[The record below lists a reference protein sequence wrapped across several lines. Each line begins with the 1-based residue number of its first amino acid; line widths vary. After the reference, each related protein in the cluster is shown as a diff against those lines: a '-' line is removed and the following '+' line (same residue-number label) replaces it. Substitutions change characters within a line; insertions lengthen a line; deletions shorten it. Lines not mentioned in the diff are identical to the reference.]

1 MCTGQGAVA
10 QVVVRHDIDVGALK
24 TDDPESVGALQ
35 QLLADC
41 VPKVSPDGVPFIPEW
56 AKRFQDDGSG
66 KKASVLIGSHPIIIW
81 IQPRNKEDEIVE
93 LPIELVKSMLKARA
107 GGAGRRRKKK
117 GASAI
122 QAANDFSDAR
132 FVFAVPVRN
141 ADEAKRTKT
150 QTFVCHAIQ
159 TAPTNVQMDEA
170 CGDLLRVT
178 NVPQAW
184 LDKLTEG
191 TLTMIVK
198 DSVEKISTDELH
210 QKKGRHG
217 GNWVDRVFRDTATS
231 FVVRV
236 KITDIVFMHVL
247 RSCMFSPGLIIRLR
261 SRLIARWRW
270 RRQLDIGNK
279 TLSSVVQMATA
290 AKDAERNKAL
300 VDKVVL
306 DKQLFSRQYM
316 AVLQQL
322 DKLTA
327 HQRKK
332 AAECLVDGNRTV
344 HIRGP
349 AGSGKTFVALHVALK
364 TLEEE
369 PEPGKKQRVLFVA
382 PNPAMCRFFGR
393 WLLQRFNKLYMNDG
407 AEILTAEYDVDI
419 GHFDKGSDTAKDN
432 QPHILKRLT
441 FDDGVVSFADHPD
454 DGADLPYNLVI
465 IDEAHH
471 IFNIGAIPE
480 ESLTQLLT
488 WCEHC
493 AGTRQ
498 QGAGMPSVVLCS
510 DLAQFGSLTGDSVR
524 FPEAD
529 AEVELEEVVR
539 NSSRIVA
546 ASQAFSKTQ
555 NLKLGSYT
563 EIEGPPLRPYIVPDV
578 TPDRSFESYAEY
590 VKKALIELNNDF
602 GSMPLHRCSAI
613 LVPDSTFRE
622 SLKKELG
629 AVFEFQCDTG
639 TVRIKLVSAIDGAD
653 IGSTAAL
660 VDGQPQEV
668 VIDTIE
674 SFDGMER
681 LVILAVGLDTPRTG
695 EVMQSYSMI
704 YRAMTRAHL
713 FVAVVQQLVPGGWLE
728 FLTAVRHTDPPQ
740 VDEDEEEA
748 VRKASEPTR
757 ELSGGGEGSG
767 PDVKDDVLV
776 DQEMEDAQ
784 KRHVKEQEEKLKT
797 QLGAITR
804 VAADAAKAGVDDSFV
819 SAMIEH
825 EAIETSL
832 WASNMADN
840 ADAIRVRSDMFN
852 PYEKAGVKC
861 HAGEWGLYTPTHS
874 NIYPRAHPSRSLDNL
889 EGALP
894 DVFEKTDESPDYSAV
909 LGSTVSMGSNGA
921 DGVTMWTFKFLKR
934 TGYCYVG
941 ISDANGFDTGQTP
954 MVQNSKA
961 QNYFYR

>member
-1 MCTGQGAVA
+1 MSSPPPPVHC
-10 QVVVRHDIDVGALK
+10 GALFG
-24 TDDPESVGALQ
+24 S
-35 QLLADC
+35 LAPC
-41 VPKVSPDGVPFIPEW
+41 F
-56 AKRFQDDGSG
+56 
-66 KKASVLIGSHPIIIW
+66 
-81 IQPRNKEDEIVE
+81 PRGPS
-93 LPIELVKSMLKARA
+93 LP
-107 GGAGRRRKKK
+107 RR
-117 GASAI
+117 
-122 QAANDFSDAR
+122 
-132 FVFAVPVRN
+132 
-141 ADEAKRTKT
+141 
-150 QTFVCHAIQ
+150 
-159 TAPTNVQMDEA
+159 
-170 CGDLLRVT
+170 
-178 NVPQAW
+178 
-184 LDKLTEG
+184 
-191 TLTMIVK
+191 
-198 DSVEKISTDELH
+198 
-210 QKKGRHG
+210 
-217 GNWVDRVFRDTATS
+217 
-231 FVVRV
+231 
-236 KITDIVFMHVL
+236 
-247 RSCMFSPGLIIRLR
+247 
-261 SRLIARWRW
+261 
-270 RRQLDIGNK
+270 
-279 TLSSVVQMATA
+279 
-290 AKDAERNKAL
+290 
-300 VDKVVL
+300 
-306 DKQLFSRQYM
+306 
-316 AVLQQL
+316 QL

-407 AEILTAEYDVDI
+407 AEILMADYDVDI
-419 GHFDKGSDTAKDN
+419 GHFDKGSDTAKDQ

-441 FDDGVVSFADHPD
+441 FEDGVVGFADRPD
-454 DGADLPYNLVI
+454 DGADLPYNLVV

-471 IFNIGAIPE
+471 IFNVGAIPE
-480 ESLTQLLT
+480 ESLTQLHR
-488 WCEHC
+488 WCQDC
-493 AGTRQ
+493 AGAGAKQ

-510 DLAQFGSLTGDSVR
+510 DLAQFGSLTGDSVQ
-524 FPEAD
+524 FPKAD

-546 ASQAFSKTQ
+546 ASQAFSKTK
-555 NLKLGSYT
+555 NLKLASYT

-578 TPDRSFESYAEY
+578 APEKSFESYAEY
-590 VKKALIELNNDF
+590 VKKALVELNNDF

-613 LVPDSTFRE
+613 LVPTSAFRE
-622 SLKKELG
+622 SLKKQLG
-629 AVFEFQCDTG
+629 EVFEFQCDTG
-639 TVRIKLVSAIDGAD
+639 PVRIKLVSAVDGAD
-653 IGSTAAL
+653 SGSTAVAL
-660 VDGQPQEV
+660 ADGEPQEV

-695 EVMQSYSMI
+695 EVMESYSMI

-740 VDEDEEEA
+740 VDKDEEEA
-748 VRKASEPTR
+748 VRKTSEARR
-757 ELSGGGEGSG
+757 ELSGSGSERPG
-767 PDVKDDVLV
+767 PGLADDVLV

-784 KRHVKEQEEKLKT
+784 KRHVKEQEEKLNN

-819 SAMIEH
+819 SEMIEH

-840 ADAIRVRSDMFN
+840 ADTIKVRSDMFN
-852 PYEKAGVKC
+852 PYEKAVTKS
-861 HAGEWGLYTPTHS
+861 HPGEWHLHTPAHS
-874 NIYPRAHPSRSLDNL
+874 SIYSKDHSTQSPEAVQ
-889 EGALP
+889 EGALL

-909 LGSTVSMGSNGA
+909 LGSTITMGSNGA
-921 DGVTMWTFKFLKR
+921 DGVTMWTFRFLQR

-954 MVQNSKA
+954 MVQNAKA
-961 QNYFYR
+961 QNFFYR